1 MDEKREAEAIAM
13 GTRLKG
19 MELTDYE
26 VGVLRGLTVN
36 KELLEDL
43 ERKQKEENRQRA

>member
-19 MELTDYE
+19 ME
-26 VGVLRGLTVN
+26 
-36 KELLEDL
+36 
-43 ERKQKEENRQRA
+43 RKQKEENRQRA